1 MTACDSPK
9 NIFYKIFYLVKV
21 TFSWIKLKI
30 IFINQLFAKT
40 QALKSLSTPIGV
52 RFECK
57 IKHPNYTPMGSV
69 WGHQANL
76 ISSPLSHPK
85 CMHSG
90 LDLNESPF
98 IFDTKEGVC
107 KSIGMR

>member
-1 MTACDSPK
+1 
-9 NIFYKIFYLVKV
+9 
-21 TFSWIKLKI
+21 
-30 IFINQLFAKT
+30 
-40 QALKSLSTPIGV
+40 
-52 RFECK
+52 
-57 IKHPNYTPMGSV
+57 MGSV

-98 IFDTKEGVC
+98 IFDTKEGVGVQVNRDEVVL
-107 KSIGMR
+107 KSPTVILSNFNFNLVD